1 MKLEEVLPALR
12 EGKKVRRTSEPWVS
26 LIGFIQLEKDL
37 ATDRT
42 IIATENRE
50 DSRFSQYI
58 FKGRDFYVDDWEV
71 VK

>member
-1 MKLEEVLPALR
+1 MKFEDVIPALR
-12 EGKKVRRTSEPWVS
+12 EGKKVRRTSEPWFS

-37 ATDRT
+37 ATDKT

-50 DSRFSQYI
+50 DSRFSQYTV
-58 FKGRDFYVDDWEV
+58 KGRDFYVDDWEV